1 MQVDTWGNTISC
13 QYRCVT
19 GGLELVPANQGKQ
32 KGLLKQVCSQCNM
45 NKALQKKTSAEH
57 RNYRSPEDA
66 SKTHFERS
74 SPTLASESD
83 SELFGLAL
91 ILGKTLN
98 SDTNRSHQLSDEM
111 HYEDERNIEEIPI
124 SPVKEQ
130 DHILCKCFSGINR
143 RLLIYKMFYFFF
155 FSAVGALFPYLAVFY
170 KQLWLSAHET
180 GILMGI
186 RPLIQLFG
194 TPMWGAIADTYN
206 KSKFIF
212 MVSLSAWLVSNYSL
226 SLVSPVIQLS
236 LCRDNATIGIVEEIL
251 EILKNKT
258 PPAKTST
265 GTTRHKRKAPTVV
278 DTGKGNSE
286 HWFEIVGQVNK
297 SNPTRNTILRKSK
310 SRSRVELSHL
320 FANLSHNLVNGS
332 KYNVK
337 FSAKVDATMVP
348 AFNRSRIVQNIRIF
362 PNVKQR
368 TRRRT
373 DKTYGFSTPIAPFL
387 SSQSDQHINR
397 SKQVSGGKSRRFK
410 VNNRAFVSDSA
421 LLGFLNSSQSG
432 KVDIKGLANQV
443 NREKIERVFD
453 WLNMAGEYPWP
464 LDTIADYESTQTSYD
479 WQSQH
484 DTHLFTILFFITA
497 VGTLI
502 AAPAIT
508 LADTATLQN
517 LGEF

>member
-1 MQVDTWGNTISC
+1 M
-13 QYRCVT
+13 T

-45 NKALQKKTSAEH
+45 NKALQKTTSAEH

-265 GTTRHKRKAPTVV
+265 GTTRHKQKAPTVV

-387 SSQSDQHINR
+387 SSQSDQNINR

-421 LLGFLNSSQSG
+421 LLGFLNSSRSG